1 MYHKR
6 RLYLRRY
13 YDNSG
18 MNPIKVYAALR
29 EIIPESKKL
38 RGEGKRL
45 GTHI

>member
-1 MYHKR
+1 MYHKTS
-6 RLYLRRY
+6 LYLRCC

-29 EIIPESKKL
+29 EIIAKCKKL

>member
-1 MYHKR
+1 MYHKT
-6 RLYLRRY
+6 RLYLHCC

-29 EIIPESKKL
+29 EIIPEGKKL